1 MSQDCME
8 ELIFILTLVA
18 FFFNCGGENHHHI
31 YKMSLVNMDNFS
43 CNLI

>member
-18 FFFNCGGENHHHI
+18 FFFNCGGEKPPSHLQNVSGQHG
-31 YKMSLVNMDNFS
+31 
-43 CNLI
+43 